1 MNPMLR
7 QMLARYACRNQA
19 EYVNAIR
26 EIMQEL
32 ALLGLW
38 RSKFFEHA
46 AFYGGTA
53 LRIVHGLN
61 RGSEDLDFSLLE
73 PNLEFRLTS
82 YAEALKSEL
91 SAFGFAVD
99 FVAKEKNPAF
109 NIDSAFL
116 KGNTRILLIS
126 IGLPSTLTDKVYAQ
140 KELKI
145 KFEIDL
151 DPPPGFTTEVRT
163 LLRPVPH
170 SVRLYSL
177 PDLFAGK
184 LHAVLCR
191 RWRNRSKGRDWYDLV
206 WYAANHP
213 AVNLEHL
220 EQRMRC
226 SGDYN
231 RESPLTLDA
240 LKILLDEAIEKIDLE
255 MLQQDV
261 LPFIRDS
268 QELQLW
274 SKDFFRHVITMIQ
287 SA

>member
-7 QMLARYACRNQA
+7 QMLGRYVCRNEA

-38 RSKFFEHA
+38 RGKFFEHA

-61 RGSEDLDFSLLE
+61 RGSEDLDFSLLKTN
-73 PNLEFRLTS
+73 PEFTLTT
-82 YAEALKSEL
+82 YAGALKKEL
-91 SAFGFAVD
+91 LAFGFPVD
-99 FVAKEKNPAF
+99 FVVKEKSQVST
-109 NIDSAFL
+109 IDSAFL
-116 KGNTRILLIS
+116 KGNTKVLMIS
-126 IGLPSTLTDKVYAQ
+126 IGVPAALSDKVYAQ

-163 LLRPVPH
+163 LLRPIPH
-170 SVRLYSL
+170 SVRIYSL

-213 AVNLEHL
+213 AVNLKHL
-220 EQRMRC
+220 EQRMRY
-226 SGDYN
+226 SGDYAD
-231 RESPLTLDA
+231 ETPLGLDA
-240 LKILLDEAIEKIDLE
+240 LKSLLDDAIEAIDLE
-255 MLQQDV
+255 LLRQDV
-261 LPFIRDS
+261 LPFIRDH
-268 QELQLW
+268 QELELW
-274 SKDFFRHVITMIQ
+274 SKDFFRQVIAMIVP
-287 SA
+287 A

>member
-1 MNPMLR
+1 MNPMLQ
-7 QMLARYACRNQA
+7 QMLDRYVCRNEA

-61 RGSEDLDFSLLE
+61 RGSEDLDFSLLK
-73 PNLEFRLTS
+73 PNREFTLTT
-82 YAEALKSEL
+82 YAGALKNEL
-91 SAFGFAVD
+91 SAFGFPVD
-99 FVAKEKNPAF
+99 FVAKEKSLAST
-109 NIDSAFL
+109 IDSAFL
-116 KGNTRILLIS
+116 KGNTKILMIS
-126 IGLPSTLTDKVYAQ
+126 IGVPAALTDKVYAQ

-163 LLRPVPH
+163 LLRPIPH

-220 EQRMRC
+220 EQRMRY
-226 SGDYN
+226 SGDYAG
-231 RESPLTLDA
+231 ETPLTLDA
-240 LKILLDEAIEKIDLE
+240 LKSLLDDAIEKIDLE
-255 MLQQDV
+255 LLRQDV
-261 LPFIRDS
+261 LPFIRDH
-268 QELQLW
+268 QELELW
-274 SKDFFRHVITMIQ
+274 SKDFFRQVIAMIIP
-287 SA
+287 A

>member
-7 QMLARYACRNQA
+7 QMLGRYACRNEA

-61 RGSEDLDFSLLE
+61 RGSEDLDFSLLK
-73 PNLEFRLTS
+73 PNREFTLTT
-82 YAEALKSEL
+82 YAEALKNEL
-91 SAFGFAVD
+91 SAFGFPVD
-99 FVAKEKNPAF
+99 FVAKEKNHAF
-109 NIDSAFL
+109 TIDSAFL

-126 IGLPSTLTDKVYAQ
+126 IGLPATLTDKVYAQ

-163 LLRPVPH
+163 LLRPIPH

-191 RWRNRSKGRDWYDLV
+191 RWRQRSKGRDWYDLV

-213 AVNLEHL
+213 AVNLDHL
-220 EQRMRC
+220 EQRMRH
-226 SGDYN
+226 SGDYDHDKT
-231 RESPLTLDA
+231 LTLDA
-240 LKILLDEAIEKIDLE
+240 LKLLLQDAIETIDAE
-255 MLQQDV
+255 MLRQDV
-261 LPFIRDS
+261 LPFIRDR

-274 SKDFFRHVITMIQ
+274 NKDFFRQVVTMIQ